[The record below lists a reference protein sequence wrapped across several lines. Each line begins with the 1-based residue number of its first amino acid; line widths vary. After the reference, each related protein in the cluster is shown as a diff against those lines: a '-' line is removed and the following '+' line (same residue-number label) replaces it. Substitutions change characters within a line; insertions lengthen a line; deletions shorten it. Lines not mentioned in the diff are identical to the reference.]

1 MSSNEEFF
9 TKLTETLEKAFV
21 DQFVFSGQAA
31 PKYPLFLSCPVTFP
45 YDP

>member
-31 PKYPLFLSCPVTFP
+31 PKYPLFFVLSRDFP
-45 YDP
+45 L